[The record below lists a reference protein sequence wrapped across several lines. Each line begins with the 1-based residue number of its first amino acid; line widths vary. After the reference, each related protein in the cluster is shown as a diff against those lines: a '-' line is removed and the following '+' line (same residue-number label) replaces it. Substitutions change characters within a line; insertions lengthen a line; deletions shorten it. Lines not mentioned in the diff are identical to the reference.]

1 MIQPTLVEQ
10 AILSLRETDYSRN
23 LRYRRNWRYYQNM
36 PYSEPRPG
44 LYAKMRAIFNQIT
57 KIVDT
62 DARFA
67 MGERLQVKAEPE
79 VEGAVN
85 RLWEWSEFQQE
96 KYLLA
101 RYGACCGDAFI
112 KVVDNRPWELNAD
125 ADPERPVLL
134 NVLPPD
140 AVSPRYDPHDRKRML
155 ACKIEYVHGREI
167 HKEIITPEEILL
179 YDERDPERI
188 AARYDNPLG
197 FIPIIHIRNTDIGEE
212 FGLCSFHNLLPTVD
226 ALNELASFMFDI
238 AKLYA
243 DPVIVGRGMER
254 GSLKKQTVDAEGRP
268 VATVWWVPTPEGS
281 FEFLEWRGNL
291 PDVLAFLDRIQTS
304 IERNTPELALSALQD
319 RREVSGYSVSLH
331 LVELVRKVQEM
342 RGSYFTGLEAANRMA
357 LRILEMQGNGTFADT
372 SHRIIA
378 DPVLPVDDERQL
390 RVLQMENQV
399 LRIKSRAT
407 VAAERGIERVEEELE
422 KVDAERS
429 AAGSRAVVRDSPVG
443 TETE

>member
-1 MIQPTLVEQ
+1 
-10 AILSLRETDYSRN
+10 LRETDYSRN
-23 LRYRRNWRYYQNM
+23 LRYRRNWRYYQNV
-36 PYSEPRPG
+36 PYDEPRPG

-62 DARFA
+62 DARFT
-67 MGERLQVKAEPE
+67 MGERLQVKAEPQ
-79 VEGAVN
+79 VEAAIN
-85 RLWEWSEFQQE
+85 RLWAWSELQQE

-125 ADPERPVLL
+125 PDPERPVLL
-134 NVLPPD
+134 TVLPPD
-140 AVSPRYDPHDRKRML
+140 AVSPRYDPHQRKRML

-167 HKEIITPEEILL
+167 HKEIVTPDEILL

-197 FIPIIHIRNTDIGEE
+197 FIPIVHIRNIDIGEE

-243 DPVIVGRGMER
+243 DPVIIGRGMER

-281 FEFLEWRGNL
+281 FEFLEWRGNM

-331 LVELVRKVQEM
+331 LIELVRKVQEM
-342 RGSYFTGLEAANRMA
+342 RGSYFTALEAANRMA
-357 LRILEMQGNGTFADT
+357 LQILEMQGSGAFADT

-390 RVLQMENQV
+390 RVLQMEHQV

-407 VAAERGIERVEEELE
+407 VAAERGIERVEQELD
-422 KVDAERS
+422 KVDREAEANR
-429 AAGSRAVVRDSPVG
+429 
-443 TETE
+443 

>member
-23 LRYRRNWRYYQNM
+23 LRYRRNWRYYQNV
-36 PYSEPRPG
+36 PYDEPRPG

-62 DARFA
+62 DARFT
-67 MGERLQVKAEPE
+67 MGERLQVKAEPQ
-79 VEGAVN
+79 VEAAIN
-85 RLWEWSEFQQE
+85 RLWAWSELQQE

-125 ADPERPVLL
+125 PDPERPVLL
-134 NVLPPD
+134 TVLPPD
-140 AVSPRYDPHDRKRML
+140 AVSPRYDPHQRKRML

-167 HKEIITPEEILL
+167 HKEIVTPDEILL

-197 FIPIIHIRNTDIGEE
+197 FIPIVHIRNIDIGEE

-243 DPVIVGRGMER
+243 DPVIIGRGMER

-281 FEFLEWRGNL
+281 FEFLEWRGNM

-331 LVELVRKVQEM
+331 LIELVRKVQEM
-342 RGSYFTGLEAANRMA
+342 RGSYFTALEAANRMA
-357 LRILEMQGNGTFADT
+357 LQILEMQGSGAFADT

-390 RVLQMENQV
+390 RVLQMEHQV

-407 VAAERGIERVEEELE
+407 VAAERGIERVEQELD
-422 KVDAERS
+422 KVDREAEANR
-429 AAGSRAVVRDSPVG
+429 
-443 TETE
+443 

>member
-1 MIQPTLVEQ
+1 MGAMMQATLVEQ

-62 DARFA
+62 DARFT
-67 MGERLQVKAEPE
+67 MGERLQAKAEPE
-79 VEGAVN
+79 VEGAIN

-112 KVVDNRPWELNAD
+112 KVVDNRPWELNAE

-197 FIPIIHIRNTDIGEE
+197 FIPIVHIRNIDIGEE

-243 DPVIVGRGMER
+243 DPVIIGRGMER

-319 RREVSGYSVSLH
+319 RRDVSGYSVSLH
-331 LVELVRKVQEM
+331 LIELVRKVQEM
-342 RGSYFTGLEAANRMA
+342 RGSYFTALEAANRMA
-357 LRILEMQGNGTFADT
+357 LRILEMQGNGTFADP

-407 VAAERGIERVEEELE
+407 VAAERGIERVQEELD
-422 KVDAERS
+422 KVDAEGE
-429 AAGSRAVVRDSPVG
+429 ANQ
-443 TETE
+443 

>member
-1 MIQPTLVEQ
+1 MGAMIQATLVEQ

-67 MGERLQVKAEPE
+67 MGERLQVKAEAE
-79 VEGAVN
+79 VEGAIN
-85 RLWEWSEFQQE
+85 RLWEWSELQQE

-112 KVVDNRPWELNAD
+112 KVVDNRPWELNAE

-197 FIPIIHIRNTDIGEE
+197 FIPIVHIRNIDIGEE

-243 DPVIVGRGMER
+243 DPVIIGRGMER

-331 LVELVRKVQEM
+331 LIELVRKVQEM
-342 RGSYFTGLEAANRMA
+342 RGSYFTALEAANRMA
-357 LRILEMQGNGTFADT
+357 LRILEMQGNGTFADP

-407 VAAERGIERVEEELE
+407 VAAERGIERVQEELD
-422 KVDAERS
+422 KVDAEEG
-429 AAGSRAVVRDSPVG
+429 ANQ
-443 TETE
+443 

>member
-1 MIQPTLVEQ
+1 MMIQPTLVEQ

-62 DARFA
+62 DARFT

-112 KVVDNRPWELNAD
+112 KVVDNRPWELNPEP
-125 ADPERPVLL
+125 DPERPALL

-197 FIPIIHIRNTDIGEE
+197 FIPIVHIRNIDIGEE

-243 DPVIVGRGMER
+243 DPVIIGRGMER

-291 PDVLAFLDRIQTS
+291 PDVLAFLDRIQTG

-357 LRILEMQGNGTFADT
+357 LRILEMQGNGTFADP

-407 VAAERGIERVEEELE
+407 VAAERGIERVEEELD
-422 KVDAERS
+422 KVDREAE
-429 AAGSRAVVRDSPVG
+429 ANQ
-443 TETE
+443 

>member
-1 MIQPTLVEQ
+1 MMQATLVEQ

-67 MGERLQVKAEPE
+67 MGERLQVKAEAE
-79 VEGAVN
+79 VEGAIN
-85 RLWEWSEFQQE
+85 RLWEWSELQQE

-112 KVVDNRPWELNAD
+112 KVVDNRPWELNAE

-167 HKEIITPEEILL
+167 HKEIITPAEILL

-197 FIPIIHIRNTDIGEE
+197 FIPIVHIRNIDIGEE

-243 DPVIVGRGMER
+243 DPVIIGRGMER

-331 LVELVRKVQEM
+331 LIELVRKVQEM
-342 RGSYFTGLEAANRMA
+342 RGSYFTALEAANRMA
-357 LRILEMQGNGTFADT
+357 LRILEMQGNGTFADP

-407 VAAERGIERVEEELE
+407 VAAERGIERVEEELD
-422 KVDAERS
+422 KVDRE
-429 AAGSRAVVRDSPVG
+429 AGASRQEV
-443 TETE
+443 